1 MLTITRD
8 PGWGLTVTATTSE
21 PLVFDPNDRALVRE
35 PHALLR
41 RLREEAPL
49 YYSEEHDFWALS
61 RYEDVERALVDRD
74 TFISGRGVTV
84 NQIKSGVV
92 FPPGTVLIEDEP
104 THTIHRKLMSRMF
117 TPRAVS
123 GLEGTTRQLC
133 ADLLDQF
140 IGADGF
146 DFAREIGVQVPS
158 RVISMLI
165 GIPDSDRD
173 GVRETLFAKMGRD
186 VDYADV
192 LSGEMFASY
201 IDWRVEHPSDDI
213 MTTLLNAEFEDENG
227 QMTRLTREELLA
239 YVNIVALAGND
250 TTRLLIGWMGKLLGE
265 HPDQRRILVEDPS
278 LIPSA
283 VEESMRFEGP
293 SGQSG
298 RYVARDV
305 EIHGRTV
312 PAGSAIALVMLAANR
327 DEARWEDPDRFDV
340 TRPANHM
347 LSFGFGAH
355 YCLGQG
361 LARLEARIVLEEML
375 KRFPDWEVDMAGAE
389 MMDSGLDL
397 RGWNSL
403 PIVLG

>member
-8 PGWGLTVTATTSE
+8 PGRGLTVTATTSE

-35 PHALLR
+35 PHQLLR

-61 RYEDVERALVDRD
+61 RYEDVERAFIDRD
-74 TFISGRGVTV
+74 SFISRRGVTV
-84 NQIKSGVV
+84 NQIKSGIE
-92 FPPGTVLIEDEP
+92 FPPGTVLIEDP
-104 THTIHRKLMSRMF
+104 PSHTIHRKLMSRMF
-117 TPRAVS
+117 TPRAVAQ
-123 GLEGTTRQLC
+123 LEDKTREFC
-133 ADLLDQF
+133 EELLDPF
-140 IGADGF
+140 VGTDGF
-146 DFAREIGVQVPS
+146 DFAKEIGVQVPS

-165 GIPDSDRD
+165 GIPDADRD
-173 GVRETLFAKMGRD
+173 DVRNTLFAKADGG
-186 VDYADV
+186 DYGDI
-192 LSGEMFASY
+192 LSGDLFEQY

-213 MTTLLNAEFEDENG
+213 MTMLLNAEFEDEHG
-227 QMTRLTREELLA
+227 EMTRLTREELLA

-265 HPDQRRILVEDPS
+265 HPDQRRILVDDPS
-278 LIPSA
+278 LIPNA
-283 VEESMRFEGP
+283 VEESLRFEGP
-293 SGQSG
+293 AGQSG

-305 EIHGRTV
+305 ELHGRTV

-327 DEARWEDPDRFDV
+327 DEARFADPDRFDV
-340 TRPANHM
+340 TRPPNHM
-347 LSFGFGAH
+347 LTFGFGSH

-361 LARLEARIVLEEML
+361 LARLESRIVLEEVL
-375 KRFPDWEVDMAGAE
+375 KRFPHWEVDMSGAE
-389 MMDSGLDL
+389 MMDTGLDL